1 MSAQEPEVNE
11 PTDDPKDLDAEVV
24 DTPEAEAGKESTEAT
39 TEPEQDEL
47 SELRDER
54 DQLEQKLQRAMA
66 DTQNILRR
74 QRQELEDGRRRT
86 LEAITQELLPVL
98 DTFGLALQSYD
109 GAAADGS
116 AAGEAGDVAALVE
129 GVRMVRTM
137 FSGALER
144 HGLKEIAAEGQAF
157 DPARH
162 EALGKE
168 PNAEVPENQILRVMQ
183 TGYMLGEHVVRHSKV
198 IVAGPQAS
206 DSPGEGDDAKQD

>member
-1 MSAQEPEVNE
+1 MSAQEPEVSE
-11 PTDDPKDLDAEVV
+11 PTEDPKDLEAETV
-24 DTPEAEAGKESTEAT
+24 DTAASDVGGEPASEAT
-39 TEPEQDEL
+39 SQAPDEQ
-47 SELRDER
+47 SKLREER

-86 LEAITQELLPVL
+86 LEALTQELLPVL

-109 GAAADGS
+109 GEAADGS
-116 AAGEAGDVAALVE
+116 AAGEAGDVDALVE

-144 HGLKEIAAEGQAF
+144 HGLKEIPAEGQPF
-157 DPARH
+157 DPSRH

-168 PNAEVPENQILRVMQ
+168 PNADVPENQVLRVMQ
-183 TGYMLGEHVVRHSKV
+183 TGYMLGDHVVRHSKV
-198 IVAGPQAS
+198 IVAGPQPS
-206 DSPGEGDDAKQD
+206 GDGEE

>member
-1 MSAQEPEVNE
+1 MNE
-11 PTDDPKDLDAEVV
+11 PTEDPKDVEADTVETPATESAKDASDEAPP
-24 DTPEAEAGKESTEAT
+24 PERD
-39 TEPEQDEL
+39 EQ
-47 SELRDER
+47 SKLREER

-98 DTFGLALQSYD
+98 DTFGFALQSYD
-109 GAAADGS
+109 GEAADGS
-116 AAGEAGDVAALVE
+116 AAGEAGDVDALVE

-144 HGLKEIAAEGQAF
+144 HGLKEIDAAGQAF
-157 DPARH
+157 DPSRH

-168 PNAEVPENQILRVMQ
+168 PNADVPENQILRVMQ
-183 TGYMLGEHVVRHSKV
+183 TGYMLGERVVRHSKV

-206 DSPGEGDDAKQD
+206 DSADEDSDPKPD

>member
-1 MSAQEPEVNE
+1 MNE
-11 PTDDPKDLDAEVV
+11 STEDPKDLEEPKGPEEQNTDAAAEREPTVEVPAHDAE
-24 DTPEAEAGKESTEAT
+24 TSK
-39 TEPEQDEL
+39 
-47 SELRDER
+47 LREER

-74 QRQELEDGRRRT
+74 QRQELEDGRRRV
-86 LEAITQELLPVL
+86 LEGLTQELLPVL

-109 GAAADGS
+109 GEAADGS

-137 FSGALER
+137 LSGALER
-144 HGLKEIAAEGQAF
+144 HGLKEIPAEGQPF

-168 PNAEVPENQILRVMQ
+168 PNADVPENQVLRVMQ
-183 TGYMLGEHVVRHSKV
+183 TGYLLGDHVVRHSKV
-198 IVAGPQAS
+198 IVAGPQ
-206 DSPGEGDDAKQD
+206 PDADAGKEE

>member
-1 MSAQEPEVNE
+1 MSVQEPDVNE
-11 PTDDPKDLDAEVV
+11 PAEDPKDLEEPKAPETQAADSAADPAESE
-24 DTPEAEAGKESTEAT
+24 PTEAT
-39 TEPEQDEL
+39 PAPDTELTDLREQ
-47 SELRDER
+47 R

-74 QRQELEDGRRRT
+74 QRQELEDGRRRV
-86 LEAITQELLPVL
+86 LEGLTQELLPVL

-109 GAAADGS
+109 GEAPDGS

-144 HGLKEIAAEGQAF
+144 HGLKEIPAAGQPF

-168 PNAEVPENQILRVMQ
+168 PNADVPENQVLRVMQ
-183 TGYMLGEHVVRHSKV
+183 TGYMLGDHVVRHSKV
-198 IVAGPQAS
+198 IVAGPQP
-206 DSPGEGDDAKQD
+206 DGDGEE